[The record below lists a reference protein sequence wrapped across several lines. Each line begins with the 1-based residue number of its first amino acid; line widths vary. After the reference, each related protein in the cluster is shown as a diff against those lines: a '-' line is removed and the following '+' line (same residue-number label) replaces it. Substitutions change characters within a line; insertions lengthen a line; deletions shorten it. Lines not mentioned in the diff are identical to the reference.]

1 MQRKSI
7 IIPIIALLVVGGVWA
22 SSSLFL
28 SPTGFPA
35 NPATPGTIGYILGLF
50 GIDGTARDSAA
61 LAGRSAT
68 GYLQGNNCT
77 APGEVWRGI
86 DTSGKAVCGTR
97 STLLAIG
104 KFCQQT
110 PT

>member
-1 MQRKSI
+1 ML
-7 IIPIIALLVVGGVWA
+7 IPVIALLVVGGVWA
-22 SSSLFL
+22 SSSLFP

-35 NPATPGTIGYILGLF
+35 NPATPGTLGYVLAFF
-50 GIDGTARDSAA
+50 GIDGKAPDSTA

-86 DTSGKAVCGTR
+86 DTNGKAVCGLR
-97 STLLAIG
+97 STPLAIG

>member
-1 MQRKSI
+1 MQHKSI
-7 IIPIIALLVVGGVWA
+7 LIPVIALLAVGAVWA
-22 SSSLFL
+22 SSSLFP

-35 NPATPGTIGYILGLF
+35 NP
-50 GIDGTARDSAA
+50 
-61 LAGRSAT
+61 AGRSAT

-86 DTSGKAVCGTR
+86 DTSGKAVCGLR
-97 STLLAIG
+97 STPLAIG